1 MNKKRWR
8 GIQPCT
14 SVSVSCLRYSAGA
27 VVFTLTDIFAAGG
40 QNALLSQFLFQKRKL
55 KAPLHRQ

>member
-8 GIQPCT
+8 GIQPCA
-14 SVSVSCLRYSAGA
+14 SFSVSCLRYSAGA

-40 QNALLSQFLFQKRKL
+40 QNALLSQFLF
-55 KAPLHRQ
+55 